1 MAKRKIRRKELKKPD
16 EFITFGSRII
26 AWCQDNIRIVIGAL
40 AGVAVLILIISA
52 VFLFKARRETKARGL
67 YEEALS
73 LYQVESSGSAGAIN
87 YSMAAAKLEEVKQ
100 RYHSTTVAT
109 NAIIDLGNIYFQLG
123 DHEKAIS
130 CYTDFLQRTDVS
142 HPLYDQALESLGE
155 TYEAKG
161 SWQEAVEV
169 YQRLASEGTPA
180 YQAQAQL
187 YLGRVYEA
195 IGDQQKAMT
204 HYDNYL
210 NENPALIFGEW
221 IRIKLRRWRQ
231 AENPSPD
238 IS

>member
-1 MAKRKIRRKELKKPD
+1 
-16 EFITFGSRII
+16 
-26 AWCQDNIRIVIGAL
+26 
-40 AGVAVLILIISA
+40 
-52 VFLFKARRETKARGL
+52 
-67 YEEALS
+67 
-73 LYQVESSGSAGAIN
+73 
-87 YSMAAAKLEEVKQ
+87 
-100 RYHSTTVAT
+100 
-109 NAIIDLGNIYFQLG
+109 
-123 DHEKAIS
+123 
-130 CYTDFLQRTDVS
+130 
-142 HPLYDQALESLGE
+142 LGE

-169 YQRLASEGTPA
+169 YQRLASEGTPG

-231 AENPSPD
+231 AENLKEQG
-238 IS
+238 

>member
-16 EFITFGSRII
+16 EFITFSSRII
-26 AWCQDNIRIVIGAL
+26 AWCQENIRIVVRIL
-40 AGVAVLILIISA
+40 ASVAVLILITSA
-52 VFLFKARRETKARGL
+52 VFLFKARKESKARDL

-73 LYQVESSGSAGAIN
+73 LYQVESSGNAGAAN
-87 YSMAAAKLEEVKQ
+87 YSMATAKLEEVKQ

-109 NAIIDLGNIYFQLG
+109 NARIDLGNIYFQEG
-123 DHEKAIS
+123 DYEKAIS
-130 CYTDFLQRTDVS
+130 CYTDFLQRTDLA
-142 HPLYDQALESLGE
+142 HPLYDQTLESLGQ
-155 TYEAKG
+155 TYEAKR

-169 YQRLASEGTPA
+169 YQRLASEGVPA

-195 IGDQQKAMT
+195 IGDKQKAMT

-210 NENPALIFGEW
+210 NESPAPIFGER

-231 AENPSPD
+231 AETPKD
-238 IS
+238 KG

>member
-1 MAKRKIRRKELKKPD
+1 MAKRKIRKKELKKPD
-16 EFITFGSRII
+16 EFITLSSKII
-26 AWCQDNIRIVIGAL
+26 IWCQDNTRIVIGVL
-40 AGVAVLILIISA
+40 ASVAVLIAITSA

-73 LYQVESSGSAGAIN
+73 LYQVESPSNAGAID

-100 RYHSTTVAT
+100 RYRSTKVAT
-109 NAIIDLGNIYFQLG
+109 NVLIDLGNIYFQEG
-123 DHEKAIS
+123 DYEKAIA

-142 HPLYDQALESLGE
+142 HPLHDQALESLGE
-155 TYEAKG
+155 TYEAKA

-169 YQRLASEGTPA
+169 YQRLASEGAPV

-195 IGDQQKAMT
+195 IGDKQKAMT

-210 NENPALIFGEW
+210 NDSPALIFGEW
-221 IRIKLRRWRQ
+221 IRVKLRRWQQ
-231 AENPSPD
+231 AENPNPD

>member
-16 EFITFGSRII
+16 EFITFSSRII
-26 AWCQDNIRIVIGAL
+26 AWCQDNVRIVVGVL
-40 AGVAVLILIISA
+40 AFVAVLIAITSA
-52 VFLFKARRETKARGL
+52 VFLFKASRETKARGL

-73 LYQVESSGSAGAIN
+73 LYQVESSTNAGAVN
-87 YSMAAAKLEEVKQ
+87 YSMATAKLEEVKQ
-100 RYHSTTVAT
+100 RYHSTRVAA
-109 NAIIDLGNIYFQLG
+109 NALMDLGNIYFQEG
-123 DHEKAIS
+123 DYQKAII

-142 HPLYDQALESLGE
+142 HPLYEQALESLGE

-169 YQRLASEGTPA
+169 YQRLASEGAPA

-195 IGDQQKAMT
+195 IGDKQKAMA

-210 NENPALIFGEW
+210 NDSPALIFGEW
-221 IRIKLRRWRQ
+221 IRVKLRRWRQ
-231 AENPSPD
+231 AENPKEQW
-238 IS
+238 

>member
-16 EFITFGSRII
+16 EFITFSSRII
-26 AWCQDNIRIVIGAL
+26 AWCQDNVRIVVGVL
-40 AGVAVLILIISA
+40 ASVAVLILITSA

-73 LYQVESSGSAGAIN
+73 LYQVESSTNAGAVN
-87 YSMAAAKLEEVKQ
+87 YSMATAKLEEVKQ
-100 RYHSTTVAT
+100 RYHSTRVAA
-109 NAIIDLGNIYFQLG
+109 NALMDLGNIYFQE
-123 DHEKAIS
+123 DDYQKAII

-142 HPLYDQALESLGE
+142 HPLYEQALESLGE

-169 YQRLASEGTPA
+169 YQRLASEGAPA

-195 IGDQQKAMT
+195 IGDKQKAMA

-210 NENPALIFGEW
+210 NDSPALIFGEW
-221 IRIKLRRWRQ
+221 IRVKLRRWRQ
-231 AENPSPD
+231 AENPNPD

>member
-16 EFITFGSRII
+16 EFITFSSRII
-26 AWCQDNIRIVIGAL
+26 TWCQDNVRIVVGVL
-40 AGVAVLILIISA
+40 ASVVVLILITGA
-52 VFLFKARRETKARGL
+52 VFLFKARRETEARGL

-73 LYQVESSGSAGAIN
+73 LYQVESSGNAGAAN
-87 YSMAAAKLEEVKQ
+87 YSMATAKLEEVRQ
-100 RYHSTTVAT
+100 RYRSTTVAT
-109 NAIIDLGNIYFQLG
+109 NALMDLGNIYFQEG
-123 DHEKAIS
+123 DYQKAII

-161 SWQEAVEV
+161 SWQEALEV
-169 YQRLASEGTPA
+169 YQRLASEGA
-180 YQAQAQL
+180 SVYQAQAQL

-195 IGDQQKAMT
+195 MGDKQKAMT

-221 IRIKLRRWRQ
+221 IRVKLRRWRQ
-231 AENPSPD
+231 AENPKQQG
-238 IS
+238 

>member
-1 MAKRKIRRKELKKPD
+1 MAKRKIRRKELKKPG
-16 EFITFGSRII
+16 EFLTFSSRII
-26 AWCQDNIRIVIGAL
+26 AWCQDNIRIVVGVL
-40 AGVAVLILIISA
+40 AAVAVLILITSA
-52 VFLFKARRETKARGL
+52 VFLFKASRETKARGL

-73 LYQVESSGSAGAIN
+73 LYQVESSGNAGAVD
-87 YSMAAAKLEEVKQ
+87 YTMATAKLEEVKQ
-100 RYHSTTVAT
+100 HYDSTTVAT
-109 NAIIDLGNIYFQLG
+109 NALMDLGNIYFQEG
-123 DHEKAIS
+123 DYEKAIS
-130 CYTDFLQRTDVS
+130 RYTYFLQRTDFT

-169 YQRLASEGTPA
+169 YQRLASEGAPV

-195 IGDQQKAMT
+195 IGDKQKAMT

-210 NENPALIFGEW
+210 NESPAFIFGEW

-231 AENPSPD
+231 AENLNPD

>member
-1 MAKRKIRRKELKKPD
+1 LAKRKIRRKELKKPD

-26 AWCQDNIRIVIGAL
+26 AWCQDNVRIVVGVL
-40 AGVAVLILIISA
+40 ASVAVLILITAA
-52 VFLFKARRETKARGL
+52 VFLFKARRETEARGL

-73 LYQVESSGSAGAIN
+73 LYQVESSGNAGAAN
-87 YSMAAAKLEEVKQ
+87 YSMATAKLEEVKQ
-100 RYHSTTVAT
+100 RYRSTQVAT
-109 NAIIDLGNIYFQLG
+109 NALMDLGNIYFQEG
-123 DHEKAIS
+123 DYPKAII

-161 SWQEAVEV
+161 SWQEALEV
-169 YQRLASEGTPA
+169 YQRLASEGAPV

-195 IGDQQKAMT
+195 IGDKQEAMT

-210 NENPALIFGEW
+210 NGSPALIFSEW
-221 IRIKLRRWRQ
+221 IKVKLRRWRQ
-231 AENPSPD
+231 AENPKEQG
-238 IS
+238 

>member
-16 EFITFGSRII
+16 EFITFSSRIL
-26 AWCQDNIRIVIGAL
+26 AWCQDNVRIVVGVL
-40 AGVAVLILIISA
+40 ASVAVLILITSA
-52 VFLFKARRETKARGL
+52 IFLLKASRETKARGL

-73 LYQVESSGSAGAIN
+73 LYQVEFSTNAGAVN
-87 YSMAAAKLEEVKQ
+87 YPMAAAKLEEVKE
-100 RYHSTTVAT
+100 RYQSTRVAA
-109 NAIIDLGNIYFQLG
+109 NALMDLGNIYFQEG
-123 DHEKAIS
+123 DYERAII

-142 HPLYDQALESLGE
+142 HPVYNQALESLGE
-155 TYEAKG
+155 TYEAKE

-169 YQRLASEGTPA
+169 YQRLASEGAPV

-210 NENPALIFGEW
+210 NDSPALIFGEW
-221 IRIKLRRWRQ
+221 IRVKLRRWRQ
-231 AENPSPD
+231 AEKPSPD